1 MQCFSRR
8 VDYSRGVKP
17 KKRYMMFLSRSTGE
31 GKGQKV
37 VEKQLCRD
45 FSEQLDVFGFVGSDG
60 IHLKVMKKSANEIV
74 GLLDVYEASG

>member
-1 MQCFSRR
+1 M
-8 VDYSRGVKP
+8 
-17 KKRYMMFLSRSTGE
+17 
-31 GKGQKV
+31 

-60 IHLKVMKKSANEIV
+60 IHLKVMKKPANEIV

>member
-17 KKRYMMFLSRSTGE
+17 KKRYMMFSSTRE

-60 IHLKVMKKSANEIV
+60 IHLKVMKKPVNEIV